1 MDYLRAISSY
11 GLGLWDQGRLSS
23 VAALGMP
30 LGVLFHL
37 TIAQMG
43 DTESFMYTLI
53 AAISLFMLGIFS
65 ISMFLGSSL
74 LGAFTGLCILATSF
88 NTGLFSS
95 IIIYRLFFH
104 RLRRFPGPL
113 DLKISRFFSALRVA
127 KEAKYQNE
135 IAKMHEEYGD
145 FIRIGPRVL
154 CIVRDSAIPII
165 YGPNTNCHK
174 PAMYMGSSIDPKK
187 TTIHGS
193 QDPDDHRRR
202 HKAWDKGFS
211 IKALQTYEPRIRT
224 LVTKLVNQI
233 SREEVVD
240 ATAWSMYLTF
250 DIMGEVG
257 FGKDFGCVSDGINHP
272 AIESIREHMHIGS
285 VLSHIP
291 WLLNI
296 FTRIPGA
303 SKAYHPFFDYCQS
316 QVDKKREGIDLE
328 KYPQDIMTW
337 LLKAVIEKDISASPT
352 AQSLS
357 EDARTLIVAGSE
369 TSATVLANA
378 LFYLAKFP
386 HVLKKL
392 QAQIDD
398 TIPTPADWTY
408 EKVKSI
414 TYLDNVIDETQRL
427 KPALLTGGYRRTPP
441 EGIQIDEQFIPGN
454 VCVIVPMQLIHT
466 HRRYWKQNMEFIP
479 ERFGERSAE
488 MGTKEAPYMP
498 FSHGTYSC
506 PGKNLAMMTLR
517 IAISSLAQHFDIT
530 FAPGETGEV
539 FDKDAKDTFTTYLKP
554 LSLQFSPRK

>member
-23 VAALGMP
+23 VAALGVP

-43 DTESFMYTLI
+43 DVESFMYTLI
-53 AAISLFMLGIFS
+53 AAMLFLMFGIVS
-65 ISMFLGSSL
+65 ISMLLGSSF
-74 LGAFTGLCILATSF
+74 LGASAGLCVLARTF
-88 NTGLFSS
+88 NAGLFSS
-95 IIIYRLFFH
+95 MVIYRLFFH
-104 RLRRFPGPL
+104 RLRKFPGPF
-113 DLKISRFFSALRVA
+113 DLKISRFFSVLRVA
-127 KEAKYQNE
+127 KEVKYHNDV
-135 IAKMHEEYGD
+135 AKMHEKYGD
-145 FIRIGPRVL
+145 FIRTGPREL

-174 PAMYMGSSIDPKK
+174 PVAYMGASADSKK
-187 TTIHGS
+187 ASLHSS
-193 QDPDDHRRR
+193 QDPNDHKRR
-202 HKAWDKGFS
+202 HRAWDKGFS

-224 LVTKLVNQI
+224 LVTKLVRQI
-233 SREEVVD
+233 SHKKVLD
-240 ATAWSMYLTF
+240 ATAWSMYLNF

-257 FGKDFGCVSDGINHP
+257 FGKDFGCVSSGTNHP
-272 AIESIREHMHIGS
+272 AIQSLRDHMHIVG
-285 VLSHIP
+285 VLSYIP

-296 FTRIPGA
+296 FGHIPGA
-303 SKAYHPFFDYCQS
+303 SKAYRPFLVYCQS
-316 QVDKKREGIDLE
+316 QVEEKREDIDLE

-352 AQSLS
+352 EKSLS

-369 TSATVLANA
+369 TSATVLASA

-386 HVLKKL
+386 RVLKKL

-398 TIPTPADWTY
+398 IIPTPADWTY
-408 EKVKSI
+408 EKAKAI
-414 TYLDNVIDETQRL
+414 AYLDNVIDETQRL

-454 VCVIVPMQLIHT
+454 VSVIVPIQLIQT
-466 HRRYWKQNMEFIP
+466 HPRYWKQSMDFIP

-488 MGTKEAPYMP
+488 MGTSEAPYMP
-498 FSHGTYSC
+498 FSQGTYGC
-506 PGKNLAMMTLR
+506 PGKNLALMTLR

-530 FAPGETGEV
+530 FAADETGEI
-539 FDKDAKDTFTTYLKP
+539 FDKEAKDVFTTSLEP
-554 LSLQFSPRK
+554 LNLQFSPRK